1 MFHAIRFALREM
13 IGISDIKSG
22 KYIVLNN
29 EPYRVL
35 SINQSSIGRGGSVL
49 RTKLQNLITGAALE
63 NTFQGAD
70 KVEEADV
77 EKTHAQYLYQEN
89 DGFSFMDT
97 NSYEQFSIAKEVIG
111 NLAEYMVEGTE
122 VSIINFNGNPITV
135 ELPVKVE
142 IKVTDAPP
150 GIKGDTASGGDKLVT
165 LETGAKITTPLF
177 VESED
182 SIIVNTEK
190 GEYVSRA

>member
-1 MFHAIRFALREM
+1 M

-29 EPYRVL
+29 EPYKVL

-49 RTKLQNLITGAALE
+49 RTKLQNLVTGAALE
-63 NTFQGAD
+63 NTFQGSD
-70 KVEEADV
+70 KVEEADI
-77 EKTHAQYLYQEN
+77 EKTYAQYLYQEKE
-89 DGFSFMDT
+89 DFSFMDT
-97 NSYEQFSIAKEVIG
+97 KSYEQFSIPKEVIG
-111 NLAEYMVEGTE
+111 DLAKYMVEGTE
-122 VSIINFNGNPITV
+122 VSIINFNENPITI

-150 GIKGDTASGGDKLVT
+150 GVKGDTASGGDKLVT

-177 VESED
+177 INEGD

>member
-1 MFHAIRFALREM
+1 M

-22 KYIVLNN
+22 KYIVLNK
-29 EPYRVL
+29 EPYKVL

-49 RTKLQNLITGAALE
+49 RTKLQNLATGAALE

-77 EKTHAQYLYQEN
+77 EKTYAQYLYQEG
-89 DGFSFMDT
+89 DGFAFMDT
-97 NSYEQFSIAKEVIG
+97 KSYEQFSISKEVIG
-111 NLAEYMVEGTE
+111 ELAKYMVEGTE
-122 VSIINFNGNPITV
+122 VSIINFNDSPITV

-142 IKVTDAPP
+142 IKVTEAPP
-150 GIKGDTASGGDKLVT
+150 GVKGDTASGGDKLVT

-177 VESED
+177 INEGD